1 MRFAPCHRP
10 SCPLSSQPLA
20 SLSPSLSFRPG
31 LVPGSPAL
39 AFLQWFG
46 RSNVLFLILGSIPE
60 LHSHW
65 AVGPLFLAWSAAD
78 VARYAWYAAALARPS
93 TPPPAWL
100 TWLRYSAF
108 IPLYPAGIFA
118 GEMPLI
124 AAGLPFI
131 DARGLHSL
139 FMPNRLN
146 WAFSYGVFCRVGLSG
161 LLPAAFVVL
170 YRYLLGQR
178 LKRLGGG
185 GGGGGGWRA

>member
-1 MRFAPCHRP
+1 MMGARAHHHSP
-10 SCPLSSQPLA
+10 SPTSLSS
-20 SLSPSLSFRPG
+20 LSPG

-60 LHSHW
+60 LWAHW
-65 AVGPLFLAWSAAD
+65 AVAPLFVAWAAAD

-93 TPPPAWL
+93 SPPPAWL

-124 AAGLPFI
+124 AAGLPLI

-139 FMPNRLN
+139 ALPNRLN
-146 WAFSYGVFCRVGLSG
+146 WGFSYAAFCRLGLYV
-161 LLPAAFVVL
+161 LLPTAFIVL
-170 YRYLLGQR
+170 YRYLLSQR
-178 LKRLGGG
+178 VKRLGCGGRRGG
-185 GGGGGGWRA
+185 GGRREA